1 MYIDTCVSNSCY
13 PIVSLSVLPCVTVFV
28 LLHCLNLLEWFFATL
43 FILPII
49 CFLDQIQST
58 SLLPIFSFM
67 FLCLVVYSSY
77 DSPSLL
83 ICPDHSFLCFLFF
96 LCQVILPNIPFL
108 IDLSRSLLIFSFLF
122 LFHCTY

>member
-1 MYIDTCVSNSCY
+1 MCQQQLLSNSFFICTALCNC
-13 PIVSLSVLPCVTVFV
+13 VCATSLSF
-28 LLHCLNLLEWFFATL
+28 LEWFFATL